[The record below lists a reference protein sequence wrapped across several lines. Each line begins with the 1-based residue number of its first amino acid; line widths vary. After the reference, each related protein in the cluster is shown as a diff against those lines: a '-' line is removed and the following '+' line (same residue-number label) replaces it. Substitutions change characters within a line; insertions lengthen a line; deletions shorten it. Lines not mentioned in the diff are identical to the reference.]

1 MLASNINNLTGAQPS
16 PASVKTG
23 QSNPAGAQAFGAL
36 LSREID
42 GRQNGA
48 NADTPPARPDNPSSR
63 SSSAAPSQSSQQA
76 DATRASARNDAQV
89 RQDRQSAQK
98 NQDAQ
103 DVQDRQAEAAQS
115 ADAAA
120 NAAAA
125 AATGAKALA
134 GTASKPDADEGAR
147 KTAAAADTDEAQRA
161 GAAAADATQA
171 AGLTTAS
178 VALQAL
184 VNSLVPRPATAA
196 ATPAEAATTT
206 ALASDP
212 KTAGAKGAA
221 VLAARDG
228 KIDADA
234 GPAAAS
240 DPAFDALLAQAAQLT
255 QQARDSSK
263 AAAGKATIA
272 LRNDATAA
280 TAPDIDTTRIREP
293 AGALKATPDVALQ
306 VKTDQAAS
314 SIARDIA
321 SAGSAKAAIE
331 ASPVAGLPMT
341 AAALSAGLVQDAG
354 TTHVDTLTPHVGTP
368 AWDHALGQK
377 VVWMAAGAQQSA
389 SLTLNPPDLG
399 PVQIVINVSN
409 AQADAAFTAA
419 QPEVR
424 QALEAAMPKLKE
436 MLQDAGISLGQ
447 TSVNAGSPNQQGAP
461 GHQQA
466 RADARRANGGPGSG
480 NGAAEGADR
489 DLAVRTGSRQITR
502 GNGLVDTFV

>member
-76 DATRASARNDAQV
+76 EAARASARNDAQV

-103 DVQDRQAEAAQS
+103 DAQDRQAEAAQS

-120 NAAAA
+120 NAAD

-147 KTAAAADTDEAQRA
+147 KTAAADADGAQQP

-178 VALQAL
+178 AALQAL
-184 VNSLVPRPATAA
+184 VNSMVPRPAAA
-196 ATPAEAATTT
+196 ATTPAEAATTT
-206 ALASDP
+206 ASVSDP

-221 VLAARDG
+221 VLAAKDG

-255 QQARDSSK
+255 QQARDGGK
-263 AAAGKATIA
+263 AAAGKSTIA
-272 LRNDATAA
+272 PRNDDAAA
-280 TAPDIDTTRIREP
+280 TAPDTDPTRIREP
-293 AGALKATPDVALQ
+293 AGARKATPDAALQ
-306 VKTDQAAS
+306 AKTDQAAS

-321 SAGSAKAAIE
+321 SAGSAKTAIE

-341 AAALSAGLVQDAG
+341 AAALSAGLLQGAG

-377 VVWMAAGAQQSA
+377 VVWMAAGAEQSA

-409 AQADAAFTAA
+409 AQADASFTAA

-436 MLQDAGISLGQ
+436 MLQEAGISLGQ
-447 TSVNAGSPNQQGAP
+447 TSVSAGSPNQQGAP
-461 GHQQA
+461 GQQQA

-480 NGAAEGADR
+480 NGAAEDTDR